1 MRARRHSSLPI
12 FLFLFLFTWTIRA
25 IPWPLGVLT
34 TNSLT
39 DPNCP
44 AGFNCHGFT
53 VSCPSVS
60 NAIQGFW
67 AIAPHQGA
75 ARGFVLFFTGGD
87 GTSWWS
93 TQVPELT
100 ALVDELR
107 SLGFTVAQ
115 ARWASSWL
123 ESSSG
128 NDAGQAHLACRPATL
143 IQFLHDRYYV
153 PMGITNKQPGVAGF
167 CISGNSGGSSQV
179 GYALSHYGLD
189 DILDV
194 VVPSGGP
201 PHSALAKSCMT
212 NAGQECYWF
221 DPGTLEFIDRGFGFF
236 DNNGPAVRHDAS
248 FVPRWL
254 QESVS
259 TGGND
264 YFHPTTRVNFII
276 GENDPA
282 MQCISSDYY
291 NRLRTNGTPLLA
303 YQIAPGTPHPVYS
316 TDIGR
321 AMIKAAILGLTLSS
335 PVYTNHQAQFY
346 VNGVTNTT
354 INYIVQASTNLRD
367 WIPLRTNAGS
377 FKFTDTNAASYAAKF
392 YRATSV
398 P

>member
-1 MRARRHSSLPI
+1 MRTLCHRSLPT
-12 FLFLFLFTWTIRA
+12 FLSLFLSTSIVVSA
-25 IPWPLGVLT
+25 PWPLGTLT
-34 TNSLT
+34 TNSQT
-39 DPNCP
+39 DPSCP
-44 AGFNCHGFT
+44 SGFNCHGFA
-53 VSCPSVS
+53 VSCPGVS
-60 NAIQGFW
+60 NSIQGFW
-67 AIAPHQGA
+67 AIAPHQGT

-87 GTSWWS
+87 GIGWWS
-93 TQVPELT
+93 TQVPELNGM
-100 ALVDELR
+100 VDELR

-115 ARWASSWL
+115 ARWVSSWL
-123 ESSSG
+123 ESSPG
-128 NDAGQAHLACRPATL
+128 DAAGQAHLACRPATL
-143 IQFLHDRYYV
+143 IKYLHDAYYL
-153 PMGITNKQPGVAGF
+153 PMGITNLLPGMAGF

-221 DPGTLEFIDRGFGFF
+221 DLGTLEFIDRGFGFF
-236 DNNGPAVRHDAS
+236 NNNGPAVRHDAS

-254 QESVS
+254 EESVS

-264 YFHPTTRVNFII
+264 YYHPATRVNFNI

-291 NRLRTNGTPLLA
+291 NRLRTNGSPLLA

-321 AMIKAAILGLTLSS
+321 AMIKAAILGLTLTS
-335 PVYTNHQAQFY
+335 PVYTNHQFQFY
-346 VNGVTNTT
+346 VNGVTNTN
-354 INYIVQASTNLRD
+354 ISYIVQASSNLTG
-367 WIPLRTNAGS
+367 WVPIRTNPGS
-377 FKFTDTNAASYAAKF
+377 FKFTDTNAGKYSARF